1 MLMDPDPSQQQARLH
16 QAVLNLQQEESS
28 PKARLFFKWA
38 NPGLFSV
45 YFCSFLIT
53 ISIQIE
59 KSIDGVLGIRTR
71 GRRMVGADKTTEL
84 WRPSG
89 VRQGLNLLW
98 LRYLRWMGEQSG
110 ANTYLGIDRHLF
122 RFTHFKGAQPQSF
135 AMFCSIDSY
144 QAYVRVFYSIRKRN
158 ILSKLPMNLV
168 SSVANLIKIL
178 CL

>member
-1 MLMDPDPSQQQARLH
+1 MDPDPSQQQARLH

-71 GRRMVGADKTTEL
+71 GRSMVGADKTKEL

-89 VRQGLNLLW
+89 VRQGLNLL
-98 LRYLRWMGEQSG
+98 
-110 ANTYLGIDRHLF
+110 
-122 RFTHFKGAQPQSF
+122 
-135 AMFCSIDSY
+135 
-144 QAYVRVFYSIRKRN
+144 
-158 ILSKLPMNLV
+158 
-168 SSVANLIKIL
+168 
-178 CL
+178 